1 MIQENQQ
8 NCESSQIHL
17 DNEDIEILSYNFTKK
32 EMFLLAKFLRKK
44 EEELPLGL
52 EAFCKTLEDS
62 VYNSLSIQ
70 EVRKFYL

>member
-1 MIQENQQ
+1 MTEQEKP
-8 NCESSQIHL
+8 L